1 MQLQYTAPEFNS
13 SGWESLNSKDTEEL
27 NPIINTFYVIGV
39 NRLLYL
45 QEGNKSF
52 LYILELSQKLIMN
65 LTTKNV
71 NFLNGLVSFLWVT
84 YSDCKSIIFEINDRL
99 NRNSDNLKIYFYK
112 YYVGSVRKWKKEL
125 HAIQESRK

>member
-1 MQLQYTAPEFNS
+1 MHPIITTQVILTISRVDLNAAIIHSYKCMQLQYTA
-13 SGWESLNSKDTEEL
+13 

-112 YYVGSVRKWKKEL
+112 YYVGSVRK
-125 HAIQESRK
+125 